1 MVYKDR
7 KPTMEGDNVEQIY
20 KLFLF
25 IYIHRNTV
33 SIQLQGTCG
42 LDV

>member
-1 MVYKDR
+1 
-7 KPTMEGDNVEQIY
+7 MEGDNVEQIY

-25 IYIHRNTV
+25 IYIHM
-33 SIQLQGTCG
+33 SIQLQGTCR